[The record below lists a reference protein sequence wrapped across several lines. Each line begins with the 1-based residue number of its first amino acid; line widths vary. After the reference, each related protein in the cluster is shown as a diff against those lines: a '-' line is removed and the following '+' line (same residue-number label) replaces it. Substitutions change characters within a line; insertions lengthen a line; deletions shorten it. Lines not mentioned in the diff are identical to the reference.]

1 MKRVTSKDGTS
12 IAYDQAGQ
20 GPALILVDGAFGTRT
35 FGPNGALVP
44 LLADKF
50 SVITYDRRGRGE
62 SGDTKPYAVE
72 REIEDL
78 AAVIE
83 AAGGAAMLYGISSG
97 GGLVLEAVNAGLP
110 VTKIALYEIPYIT
123 DETRKPL
130 PDNFPAHLQELVE
143 AGKNGE
149 VVKEFMTKG
158 VNLPGFVVTMMRFMP
173 AWPKLKAI
181 APTAV
186 YDMTIVN
193 PYQHGK
199 PFPAGIWSNLKM
211 PALVISGGK
220 SPAWMQNGMKSLA
233 KVLPNASHRTL
244 EGQTHI
250 VKPEA
255 LAPVLKEFFS

>member
-1 MKRVTSKDGTS
+1 MKKVTSKDGTS
-12 IAYDQAGQ
+12 IAYDKAGQ

-35 FGPNGALVP
+35 FGPNGPMVP

-50 SVITYDRRGRGE
+50 TVYTYDRRGRGD

-83 AAGGAAMLYGISSG
+83 AAGGSAMLYGISSG
-97 GGLVLEAVNAGLP
+97 AGLVLEAVNSGLP
-110 VTKIALYEIPYIT
+110 ATKVALYEAPYVT
-123 DETRKPL
+123 DTTRKPV
-130 PDNFPAHLQELVE
+130 PETFPAHLQSLID
-143 AGKNGE
+143 AGKPGE
-149 VVKEFMTKG
+149 VVKDFMSKG
-158 VNLPGFVVTMMRFMP
+158 VGVPGFVVTMMRFMP

-193 PYQHGK
+193 PHQQGK
-199 PFPAGIWSNLKM
+199 PFPPGVWSNLKM
-211 PALVISGGK
+211 PALVISGGR

-233 KVLPNASHRTL
+233 KVLPNAQHRTL

-250 VKPEA
+250 VKPEV

>member
-1 MKRVTSKDGTS
+1 LKKVTSKDGTS
-12 IAYDQAGQ
+12 IAYDQAGK
-20 GPALILVDGAFGTRT
+20 GPALILVDGAFGMRT
-35 FGPNGALVP
+35 FGPNGPLVP

-50 SVITYDRRGRGE
+50 TVYTYDRRGRGD

-83 AAGGAAMLYGISSG
+83 AAGGTAMLYGISSG
-97 GGLVLEAVNAGLP
+97 AGLVLEAVNAGLP
-110 VTKIALYEIPYIT
+110 ATKIALYEAPFIT
-123 DETRKPL
+123 DNSRKPV
-130 PDNFPAHLQELVE
+130 PESFPAHLQELVK

-158 VNLPGFVVTMMRFMP
+158 VAVPGFVVTMMRFMP

-193 PYQHGK
+193 PHQQCQ
-199 PFPAGIWSNLKM
+199 PFRQGEWPNLKI

-233 KVLPNASHRTL
+233 NFLPNATHRTL

-250 VKPEA
+250 VKPEV
-255 LAPVLKEFFS
+255 LAPVLKEFFG